1 MIAEDSKGISI
12 EIMGK
17 QHQFNCSAEQ
27 AEDLNQAA
35 NSLAVMCEDIKK
47 KNGMA
52 NSERALLVASINL
65 SYSLLIAN
73 NKLERYQ
80 HGQDALIS
88 TLKSALYQS
97 NQLSISDQ

>member
-17 QHQFNCSAEQ
+17 QHQFSCSAEQ

-35 NSLAVMCEDIKK
+35 NNLAV
-47 KNGMA
+47 

-65 SYSLLIAN
+65 SYSLLMAN
-73 NKLERYQ
+73 NKLKHSQ
-80 HGQDALIS
+80 HGQNALIS
-88 TLKSALYQS
+88 TLKSALYKTE
-97 NQLSISDQ
+97 

>member
-35 NSLAVMCEDIKK
+35 MNLAEICADIKLQAGSG
-47 KNGMA
+47 NR
-52 NSERALLVASINL
+52 ERALLVASINL
-65 SYSLLIAN
+65 SYSLLMAN
-73 NKLERYQ
+73 NKIEHYQ

-88 TLKSALYQS
+88 TLKSAL
-97 NQLSISDQ
+97 

>member
-1 MIAEDSKGISI
+1 
-12 EIMGK
+12 
-17 QHQFNCSAEQ
+17 
-27 AEDLNQAA
+27 
-35 NSLAVMCEDIKK
+35 
-47 KNGMA
+47 MA

-97 NQLSISDQ
+97 DQLSISDQ

>member
-17 QHQFNCSAEQ
+17 QHQFSCSAEQ

-35 NSLAVMCEDIKK
+35 HSLAVMCADIKK
-47 KNGMA
+47 QKGTA

-65 SYSLLIAN
+65 SYSLLMAN
-73 NKLERYQ
+73 NKLKYFQ
-80 HGQDALIS
+80 HGQNALIS
-88 TLKSALYQS
+88 TLKSALYHTEQ
-97 NQLSISDQ
+97 